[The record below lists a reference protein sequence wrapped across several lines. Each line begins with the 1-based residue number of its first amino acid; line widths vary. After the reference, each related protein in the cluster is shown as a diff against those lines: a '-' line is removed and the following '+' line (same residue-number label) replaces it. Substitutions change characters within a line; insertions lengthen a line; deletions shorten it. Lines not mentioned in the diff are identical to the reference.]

1 MVMWWR
7 RCIQRAGGQSHAPCA
22 ALCGES
28 VRLRALPCVKVDHER
43 TSRELVQ
50 PRPTKRAAH
59 GLFTNPRISGNAEHA
74 HGPARAGEGLE
85 FQGVQGA
92 SHGQT

>member
-28 VRLRALPCVKVDHER
+28 VRVSALPCVKIDHER
-43 TSRELVQ
+43 AGSRPVQ
-50 PRPTKRAAH
+50 PLATERPADGVLTD
-59 GLFTNPRISGNAEHA
+59 PRVRGNAEHA
-74 HGPARAGEGLE
+74 HVPAHAGEGLE
-85 FQGVQGA
+85 F
-92 SHGQT
+92 